1 VPTSASLV
9 TVYKENKSMPDIR
22 TCTNLELAREFL
34 ASGAVGKID

>member
-1 VPTSASLV
+1 
-9 TVYKENKSMPDIR
+9 MPDIR